1 MTNKK
6 SRFAG
11 IADIRSKLPAE
22 PESEPERP
30 AGKTGRPPG
39 KKSNPS
45 YAQVTVYLRKDLHRT
60 AQKLLFDDKRQF
72 SDLVD
77 ELVGRWVANN
87 QNKTGIAKV

>member
-1 MTNKK
+1 MTTKK

-22 PESEPERP
+22 PELEPERS

-77 ELVGRWVANN
+77 ELVDRWVANV
-87 QNKTGIAKV
+87 QNRTGISKV